1 MSLSIL
7 TYMCYRGAV
16 RTQARKLPPGGGRGT
31 DSKGAGGYASCPLA
45 QGMKVRRLLWGIF
58 IEDSLGRDKSAMG
71 GGGPEYPRVTNKVF
85 PALSHGWWSIIF

>member
-7 TYMCYRGAV
+7 TYMCYRGGCPNSSQKIAP
-16 RTQARKLPPGGGRGT
+16 RGGDGNGQQGGR
-31 DSKGAGGYASCPLA
+31 GYASCPLA

-58 IEDSLGRDKSAMG
+58 IEDSLGRDESAMG